1 MLVTCGD
8 KTLPGIFLDIK
19 VKSVLAHTIT
29 IIFFPYS
36 NNMIIPQNCKY
47 DYDHSSES
55 IPILWYLQLV
65 VDNKAI
71 QFEVKS

>member
-19 VKSVLAHTIT
+19 VKSVLATIT
-29 IIFFPYS
+29 IIFSYS

-47 DYDHSSES
+47 NYDHT
-55 IPILWYLQLV
+55 
-65 VDNKAI
+65 
-71 QFEVKS
+71 